1 MNEWWEGLSTLLK
14 VLYCIALP
22 STLILLLQTILS
34 LIGMHDGGS
43 GVDISDTSGIDFDGG
58 GIHGGFD
65 VHTDISGADLGGA
78 HSILDHDVTGHHQI
92 LDGGNPH
99 DFSSMR
105 MFTLQTVVAFLT
117 VFSWTAIVCVQSGM
131 PTALAMGVGF
141 VLGFL
146 VMFAVAKIVQLSARL
161 VENGTLDMRNCLGEV
176 GTVYVPIPPKGSG
189 SGKIMMTV
197 QGQLRELTAVSS
209 SKELIS
215 TGTQVRVTDIS
226 GDTVTVESEG

>member
-22 STLILLLQTILS
+22 STLILLLQTVLS

-58 GIHGGFD
+58 GFD
-65 VHTDISGADLGGA
+65 VHTDISGADIGSA
-78 HSILDHDVTGHHQI
+78 HSILDHDVTGHHQV

-117 VFSWTAIVCVQSGM
+117 VFSWTAIVCVQSDM

-146 VMFAVAKIVQLSARL
+146 VMFAVAKIVQLSAKL
-161 VENGTLDMRNCLGEV
+161 VENGTLDLRNCLGETA
-176 GTVYVPIPPKGSG
+176 TVYVPVPPKGSG

-197 QGQLRELTAVSS
+197 QGQLRELTAVSND
-209 SKELIS
+209 KELIS
-215 TGTQVRVTDIS
+215 TGSQVRVTDVT
-226 GDTVTVESEG
+226 GDTVVVERGQ